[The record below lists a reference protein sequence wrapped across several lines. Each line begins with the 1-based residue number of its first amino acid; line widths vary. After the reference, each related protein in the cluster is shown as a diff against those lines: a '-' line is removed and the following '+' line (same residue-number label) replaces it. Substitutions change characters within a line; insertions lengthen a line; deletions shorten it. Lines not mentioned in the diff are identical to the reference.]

1 MWTYFW
7 VWTIFV
13 RYSIVRTNF
22 VFQFL
27 VSNILRNYLKTKPQN
42 CFSLIEFGF
51 RCPRICQG
59 FVFIFLL
66 PVWGFETLATTFFS
80 VGYRD
85 ISRCAVSRPHFELEP
100 WHRFHLSIGSNDNQY
115 NYRLSKWCFSQ
126 ENGTLTAKRRV
137 SIENMWNSVSEVFT
151 KMDWTYKIYFA
162 SSYRHTLASL
172 SFAGWLC
179 VVNEVNTK
187 CSVG

>member
-1 MWTYFW
+1 MLLSSKKSMTNRRFN
-7 VWTIFV
+7 TKCELIFEYGPFLCV
-13 RYSIVRTNF
+13 IPLFVLTF

-100 WHRFHLSIGSNDNQY
+100 QVPLIHRFKWQSIQLSVIKMMLQP
-115 NYRLSKWCFSQ
+115 RKWY
-126 ENGTLTAKRRV
+126 L
-137 SIENMWNSVSEVFT
+137 NSETS
-151 KMDWTYKIYFA
+151 
-162 SSYRHTLASL
+162 R
-172 SFAGWLC
+172 
-179 VVNEVNTK
+179 
-187 CSVG
+187 